1 MTTFYKTDNN
11 HVLVKI
17 ADNIYFDLT
26 VSDVLTEKPNIIGE
40 FKDSNCTTPVRKG
53 PNISI
58 VAKAWLKD
66 VIAPFRD
73 KIDYITFHSDYI
85 GITLI
90 NGDGMSF
97 PDYDVF
103 PKNFIIADRMDNY
116 KYSLEELG
124 L

>member
-1 MTTFYKTDNN
+1 MATFYKTKNN

-17 ADNIYFDLT
+17 GDSIYFDLT
-26 VSDVLTEKPNIIGE
+26 DNYVLTEKPEIIGE
-40 FKDSNCTTPVRKG
+40 FKDSNCTTPIRKG
-53 PNISI
+53 PTFSI

-73 KIDYITFHSDYI
+73 KIDYITFHGNYI
-85 GITLI
+85 GITLV

-103 PKNFIIADRMDNY
+103 PKNFIIADGIDDY
-116 KYSLEELG
+116 KYTLEELG